1 MNKKPD
7 ELNNDQ
13 KIINYRKPDERN
25 TPSDIASSDQG
36 SLPTHVAQE
45 QKQTKRYRTR
55 NRAKGADLFPPQ
67 IPLISEKRYLSAMS
81 PQENK
86 DVQENKD
93 AYMYWIDDS
102 KKLPEIQPLRL
113 LYGVFLLKFPIN
125 PETVDFKKI
134 SDGWLDQTSTIYLPD
149 YARAIKLK
157 DNKSSDSMKAIV
169 NKISGYRNLMGV
181 VREEKHGSVTYKEYP
196 VIKNFNYDESD
207 NTITFASPYIMRLIW
222 ALAAASIARDKE
234 GEPIRYRDGKL
245 KLLPVYSWRLKPEIL
260 KEKNYRAVE
269 STGILATLTDRAG
282 DIKKGE
288 KEKVVNIKIF
298 ELANRNEELKV
309 AYEKASASKKT
320 RVLKKAIVPSYG
332 MLDKYTDL
340 RKSYKN
346 IKFPNPKDE
355 NCIPTA
361 KEMDKVLRI
370 THEGKIR
377 RRGA

>member
-157 DNKSSDSMKAIV
+157 DNKSSDSMNAIV

-207 NTITFASPYIMRLIW
+207 NTITFASPW
-222 ALAAASIARDKE
+222 
-234 GEPIRYRDGKL
+234 
-245 KLLPVYSWRLKPEIL
+245 
-260 KEKNYRAVE
+260 
-269 STGILATLTDRAG
+269 
-282 DIKKGE
+282 
-288 KEKVVNIKIF
+288 
-298 ELANRNEELKV
+298 
-309 AYEKASASKKT
+309 T
-320 RVLKKAIVPSYG
+320 R
-332 MLDKYTDL
+332 
-340 RKSYKN
+340 
-346 IKFPNPKDE
+346 
-355 NCIPTA
+355 C
-361 KEMDKVLRI
+361 
-370 THEGKIR
+370 
-377 RRGA
+377 